1 MTTENDALETEPVDL
16 ELLEGIDDDQEEQ
29 SNEPTDEAEASDD
42 ETKDDDG
49 QDETKDDE
57 SEAEAAA
64 SKRDAVIPRARFD
77 DVNAR
82 LHAEREETA
91 RLRAEL
97 AARQEQS
104 QPSGL
109 SLNEL
114 EDQYYEAFMSG
125 EKELAIALLDQINE
139 NIYAQAESAVERK
152 LQERDAY
159 SSFNQAVAKATAD
172 YPFLDPSKDV
182 ADAQA
187 IADVVEWRDFYIS
200 RGDSPANAIS
210 QAVAKIAP
218 MYQKTA
224 PEPEPKPEP
233 NTRQQQAIQRAVKDS
248 SAQPP
253 KMDTG
258 VGNRGIPAGNAI
270 LDDVDKWSAAT
281 QEERMKHLA

>member
-29 SNEPTDEAEASDD
+29 SNKPTDEAEASDD
-42 ETKDDDG
+42 ETKDEEG
-49 QDETKDDE
+49 QDDSGQDDE
-57 SEAEAAA
+57 SEAESAA

-91 RLRAEL
+91 RLRSEL
-97 AARQEQS
+97 AARQEQP
-104 QPSGL
+104 QQNTA

-114 EDQYYEAFMSG
+114 EDQFYEAFMSG
-125 EKELAIALLDQINE
+125 EKDQALAIRAQINE
-139 NIYAQAESAVERK
+139 RIYAQSESAAERK
-152 LQERDAY
+152 LQEREAS
-159 SSFNQAVAKATAD
+159 SSFNQAVAKAIAD
-172 YPFLDPSKDV
+172 YPFLDPAKDV

-187 IADVVEWRDFYIS
+187 SADVVEWRDFYIS

-218 MYQKTA
+218 MYQKQ
-224 PEPEPKPEP
+224 EPTQPQVP
-233 NTRQQQAIQRAVKDS
+233 NARQQQAIQRAVKDS

>member
-29 SNEPTDEAEASDD
+29 SNKPTDEAEASDD

-91 RLRAEL
+91 RLRSEL
-97 AARQEQS
+97 AARQEQP

-125 EKELAIALLDQINE
+125 EKEKAIALRAQINE
-139 NIYAQAESAVERK
+139 HIYAQSELAAERK
-152 LQERDAY
+152 LQEREA
-159 SSFNQAVAKATAD
+159 SSAFNQAVAKATAD
-172 YPFLDPSKDV
+172 YPFLDPAKDV

-224 PEPEPKPEP
+224 QAP

>member
-1 MTTENDALETEPVDL
+1 MTTENDALETEPVDR

-29 SNEPTDEAEASDD
+29 SNKPTDEAEASDD
-42 ETKDDDG
+42 ETKDEEG
-49 QDETKDDE
+49 QDEAGQDDE

-91 RLRAEL
+91 RLRSEL
-97 AARQEQS
+97 AARQEQP

-114 EDQYYEAFMSG
+114 EDQFYEAFMSG
-125 EKELAIALLDQINE
+125 EKDQALAIRAQINE
-139 NIYAQAESAVERK
+139 RIYAQSEAAAERK
-152 LQERDAY
+152 LQEREA
-159 SSFNQAVAKATAD
+159 SSAFNQAVAKATAD
-172 YPFLDPSKDV
+172 YPFLDPAKDV

-187 IADVVEWRDFYIS
+187 IADVVEWREFYIR

-210 QAVAKIAP
+210 LAVAKIAP

-224 PEPEPKPEP
+224 PAP

>member
-57 SEAEAAA
+57 SEAAS

-91 RLRAEL
+91 RLRSEL
-97 AARQEQS
+97 AARQEQP
-104 QPSGL
+104 QQNTA

-114 EDQYYEAFMSG
+114 EDQFYEAFMSG
-125 EKELAIALLDQINE
+125 EKDQALAIRAQINE
-139 NIYAQAESAVERK
+139 RIYAQSESAAERK
-152 LQERDAY
+152 LQEREAS
-159 SSFNQAVAKATAD
+159 SSFNQAVAKAIAD
-172 YPFLDPSKDV
+172 YPFLDPAKDV

-218 MYQKTA
+218 MYQKQ
-224 PEPEPKPEP
+224 EPTQPQVP

-281 QEERMKHLA
+281 QEERMRHLA

>member
-42 ETKDDDG
+42 ETKDEAG
-49 QDETKDDE
+49 QDDE

-97 AARQEQS
+97 AARQEQT
-104 QPSGL
+104 QQSGL

-125 EKELAIALLDQINE
+125 EKERAIALRAQINE
-139 NIYAQAESAVERK
+139 HIYAQSESAAERK
-152 LQERDAY
+152 LQEREA
-159 SSFNQAVAKATAD
+159 SLSFNQAVAKATAD

-224 PEPEPKPEP
+224 PAP

>member
-29 SNEPTDEAEASDD
+29 SNKPTDEAEASDD

-64 SKRDAVIPRARFD
+64 FKRDAVIPRARFD

-91 RLRAEL
+91 RLRSEL
-97 AARQEQS
+97 AARQEQP
-104 QPSGL
+104 QASGL

-125 EKELAIALLDQINE
+125 EKEKAIALRAQINE
-139 NIYAQAESAVERK
+139 HIYAQSELAAERK
-152 LQERDAY
+152 LQEREAS

-224 PEPEPKPEP
+224 PEP

>member
-1 MTTENDALETEPVDL
+1 MTTENDALETESVDR

-29 SNEPTDEAEASDD
+29 SNESTDEAESVDEEAQDD
-42 ETKDDDG
+42 ESQDDAG
-49 QDETKDDE
+49 QDDE
-57 SEAEAAA
+57 SEAAS

-125 EKELAIALLDQINE
+125 EKEQAIALRAQINE
-139 NIYAQAESAVERK
+139 HIYAQSELAAERK
-152 LQERDAY
+152 LQEREAS

-218 MYQKTA
+218 MYQKQ
-224 PEPEPKPEP
+224 EPAQPQGPSA
-233 NTRQQQAIQRAVKDS
+233 RQQQAIQRAVKDS

>member
-57 SEAEAAA
+57 SEAAS

-91 RLRAEL
+91 RLRSEL
-97 AARQEQS
+97 AARQEQP
-104 QPSGL
+104 QQNTA

-114 EDQYYEAFMSG
+114 EDQFYEAFMSG
-125 EKELAIALLDQINE
+125 EKDQALAIRAQINE
-139 NIYAQAESAVERK
+139 RIYAQSESAAERK
-152 LQERDAY
+152 LQEREAS
-159 SSFNQAVAKATAD
+159 SSFNQAVAKAIAD
-172 YPFLDPSKDV
+172 YPFLDPAKDV

-218 MYQKTA
+218 MYQKQ
-224 PEPEPKPEP
+224 EPTQPQVP

>member
-42 ETKDDDG
+42 ETKDEAG
-49 QDETKDDE
+49 QDDE

-97 AARQEQS
+97 AARQEQP
-104 QPSGL
+104 QQSGL

-125 EKELAIALLDQINE
+125 EKERAIALRAQINE
-139 NIYAQAESAVERK
+139 HIYAQSELAAERK
-152 LQERDAY
+152 LQEREAS

-210 QAVAKIAP
+210 LAVAKIAP

-224 PEPEPKPEP
+224 PAP

>member
-29 SNEPTDEAEASDD
+29 SNKPTDEAEASDD
-42 ETKDDDG
+42 ETKDEEG
-49 QDETKDDE
+49 QDDSGQDDE
-57 SEAEAAA
+57 SEAESAA

-91 RLRAEL
+91 RLRSEL
-97 AARQEQS
+97 AARQEQP
-104 QPSGL
+104 QQNTA

-114 EDQYYEAFMSG
+114 EDQFYEAFMSG
-125 EKELAIALLDQINE
+125 EKDQALAIRAQINE
-139 NIYAQAESAVERK
+139 RIYAQSESAAERK
-152 LQERDAY
+152 LQEREAS
-159 SSFNQAVAKATAD
+159 SSFNQAVAKAIAD
-172 YPFLDPSKDV
+172 YPFLDPAKDV

-218 MYQKTA
+218 MYQKQ
-224 PEPEPKPEP
+224 EPTQPQVP
-233 NTRQQQAIQRAVKDS
+233 NARQQQAIQRAVKDS

>member
-1 MTTENDALETEPVDL
+1 MTTENDALETESVDR

-29 SNEPTDEAEASDD
+29 SNESTDEAESVDEEAQDD
-42 ETKDDDG
+42 ESQDDSG
-49 QDETKDDE
+49 QDDE
-57 SEAEAAA
+57 SEAAS

-125 EKELAIALLDQINE
+125 EKEQAIALRAQINE
-139 NIYAQAESAVERK
+139 HIYAQSELAAERK
-152 LQERDAY
+152 LQEREAS

-218 MYQKTA
+218 MYQKQ
-224 PEPEPKPEP
+224 EPAQPQGPSA
-233 NTRQQQAIQRAVKDS
+233 RQQQAIQRAVKDS

>member
-29 SNEPTDEAEASDD
+29 SNKPTDEAEASDD

-57 SEAEAAA
+57 SEAEAAS

-91 RLRAEL
+91 RLRSEL
-97 AARQEQS
+97 AARQEQP

-114 EDQYYEAFMSG
+114 EDQYYEAFMAG
-125 EKELAIALLDQINE
+125 EKDQAIALRAQINE
-139 NIYAQAESAVERK
+139 RIYAQSESAAERK
-152 LQERDAY
+152 LQEREA
-159 SSFNQAVAKATAD
+159 SSAFNQAVAKATAD

-224 PEPEPKPEP
+224 PAP

>member
-29 SNEPTDEAEASDD
+29 SNKPTDDAEASDD

-91 RLRAEL
+91 RLRSEL

-114 EDQYYEAFMSG
+114 EGQYYEAFMSG
-125 EKELAIALLDQINE
+125 EKEQAIALRAQINE
-139 NIYAQAESAVERK
+139 HIYAQSESAAERK
-152 LQERDAY
+152 LQEREAS

-224 PEPEPKPEP
+224 PAP